1 MGLLWGPGF
10 SICPFLPGKPGAQY
24 WGTSIVLPVGAEE
37 AFSRDVSGERRAF
50 CLIPT
55 PHFSVPLPHSTAIPE
70 GPKVSE
76 MSRRDWHLPD
86 IQGAQQGRHT
96 QKVGWE

>member
-1 MGLLWGPGF
+1 MRDACQARDISLSESLTIRLMPTVPLSPHLL
-10 SICPFLPGKPGAQY
+10 I
-24 WGTSIVLPVGAEE
+24 IVLPQHKMPT
-37 AFSRDVSGERRAF
+37 
-50 CLIPT
+50 CPT